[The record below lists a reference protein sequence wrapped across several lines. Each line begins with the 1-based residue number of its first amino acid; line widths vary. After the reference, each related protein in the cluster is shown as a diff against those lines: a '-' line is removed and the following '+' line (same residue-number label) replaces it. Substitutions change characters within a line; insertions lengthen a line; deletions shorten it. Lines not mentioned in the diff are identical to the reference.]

1 MQSADKD
8 LQAREVEWLQQ
19 APDRL
24 LSHYQFII
32 EATVARFAARGFFAF
47 EEKEE
52 IVQEINLQLWEK
64 KLERIK
70 AQYNGSVY
78 LRTYFSKVVY
88 NACLEIAR
96 SRKRQPRMLSD
107 ELLQF
112 AGDNAASAFEQMAIR
127 DELHRLEGFFRGLE
141 GKRPKSELCLK
152 LFVRFILSMPD
163 IRFFDNP
170 RTQAA
175 IEAVRQYFFEAYDH
189 LSDKE
194 VYGIIVNLFNFLES
208 RDTDADSLRKWVQQL
223 ADRLIGLLNGDPPV
237 SAYDRETLKILLRL
251 FFEQSRSENVNT

>member
-8 LQAREVEWLQQ
+8 LQARELEWLHK

-24 LSHYQFII
+24 LTHYQFII

-52 IVQEINLQLWEK
+52 VVQEINLQLWDK

-88 NACLEIAR
+88 NACLEIVR
-96 SRKRQPRMLSD
+96 SRRRQPRFLSD
-107 ELLQF
+107 EILQF
-112 AGDNAASAFEQMAIR
+112 SGDNAAGAFEQMAIR
-127 DELHRLEGFFRGLE
+127 DELHRLEGFFRGLA
-141 GKRPKSELCLK
+141 GKRVKSELCLK
-152 LFVRFILSMPD
+152 LFARFILSMYD
-163 IRFFDNP
+163 INWYDGP

-175 IEAVRQYFFEAYDH
+175 ILAIRQHFFEAYDH

-194 VYGIIVNLFNFLES
+194 VYGVIVQLFNIVES

-237 SAYDRETLKILLRL
+237 SAYDREALKILLRL
-251 FFEQSRSENVNT
+251 FFEHSRAESVNN

>member
-1 MQSADKD
+1 MQGADKD
-8 LQAREVEWLQQ
+8 LQAKELEWLHK

-24 LSHYQFII
+24 LAHYQFII
-32 EATVARFAARGFFAF
+32 EATVTRFAARGFFAF

-52 IVQEINLQLWEK
+52 VVQEINLQLWEK
-64 KLERIK
+64 KLDRIK

-96 SRKRQPRMLSD
+96 SRRRQPRFLSD

-112 AGDNAASAFEQMAIR
+112 TGDNTAGAFEQIAIR
-127 DELHRLEGFFRGLE
+127 DELHRLEGFFRGLA
-141 GKRPKSELCLK
+141 GKRLKSELCLK

-163 IRFFDNP
+163 LKWFEGP
-170 RTQAA
+170 KTQSATAA
-175 IEAVRQYFFEAYDH
+175 IRQHFFEAYDH

-194 VYGIIVNLFNFLES
+194 VYGIIVDLFNILES

-223 ADRLIGLLNGDPPV
+223 ADRLIRLLNGDPPV
-237 SAYDRETLKILLRL
+237 SAYDREALKILLRL
-251 FFEQSRSENVNT
+251 FFEQARPESVNY